1 MRCLPR
7 SRSRARAAI
16 AFAVVLLASPSRASA
31 QCTSTETCLRAIE
44 AAQQQTHT
52 ITADFVQ
59 VKHVSLLDEPLVSSG
74 RFVFKR
80 PDRIRLQIEQPQPAI
95 VIINGSDVQIP
106 NLPERDRQALA
117 MAPTTA
123 LFTQLGAIFTGSTH
137 ALQDGFDVTA
147 TQDGAAIQVKLVPR
161 LASWQRM
168 FRTIEI
174 RFAGADLMAE
184 AIRLEDGFGDR
195 LDITLRNVQRNTDVP
210 DALFEK

>member
-1 MRCLPR
+1 VRCLPR

-16 AFAVVLLASPSRASA
+16 AFGVVLLASPSRASA